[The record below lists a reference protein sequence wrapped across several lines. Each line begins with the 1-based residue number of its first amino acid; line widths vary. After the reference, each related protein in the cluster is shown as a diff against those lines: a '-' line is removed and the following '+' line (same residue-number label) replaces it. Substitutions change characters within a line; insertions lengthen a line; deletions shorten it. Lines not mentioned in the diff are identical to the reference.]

1 MCQNKLRN
9 SLAEIQ
15 ILHTLSSLFFLSL
28 SLPFFLTNQTG
39 VLTGKTWSLSGQ
51 MTTLQS
57 KGICKLVCNV
67 RSCWSCLKHEVF
79 KI

>member
-1 MCQNKLRN
+1 MCQNKLQN

-67 RSCWSCLKHEVF
+67 RSCWSCLTHEVF